1 MYRKSSH
8 ENVEHCESYFC
19 LDEYFNQRLHIL
31 NGWIGVIIIIYYI
44 WHYTSYSRL
53 SICFNEACSSFTNNR
68 PYTN

>member
-19 LDEYFNQRLHIL
+19 LDEYFNQRLYIL

-44 WHYTSYSRL
+44 WHYTS
-53 SICFNEACSSFTNNR
+53 
-68 PYTN
+68 